1 MASRTEK
8 LRRRQHRKDK
18 KRRRLP
24 GTAPEFA
31 GSGNFVVVNRP
42 GAVKMSEALMTLVEP
57 EWHRCPNEEAMQKL
71 LTMGVAAWNAALMQ
85 GAKRATLVDEL
96 AQTFP
101 ADLRQEFKELLEP
114 LIRRKEELF
123 PHIQRPILS
132 FELTWL
138 APGKPYLS
146 VLSGL
151 D

>member
-1 MASRTEK
+1 LANGAVLCLK
-8 LRRRQHRKDK
+8 ARKDK

-85 GAKRATLVDEL
+85 GAKRTTLLDEL

-101 ADLRQEFKELLEP
+101 ADLRQDQGVARTAHPPQGGAVPAYPKADSQL
-114 LIRRKEELF
+114 
-123 PHIQRPILS
+123 
-132 FELTWL
+132 
-138 APGKPYLS
+138 
-146 VLSGL
+146 
-151 D
+151 